1 MKKQKKDYEPIN
13 LEGIKSYSIKRRKNL
28 VSIKQFAKVI
38 EHKEFSKFL
47 DSLPEILAGNNLRD
61 VIDTIVKA
69 TNKNR
74 QVVMA
79 IGAHV
84 IKCGLSPIIIDLMNR
99 GIITAVAMNGST
111 AIHDY
116 EISLIGET
124 SEDVSHGLK
133 DGSFGMA
140 RETAEA
146 FRRAASQAIVLS
158 PEPTRPPCG
167 NATTRPNGL
176 AGRERGNKQQKSIG
190 LDIGLGRALGRQI
203 IKDKNKYKQ
212 YSLLAAGAKLGIPV
226 TVHVAMGTDTI
237 HMHPNISG
245 SDMGESSHVDFKI
258 LCSIVANLEGGVWMN
273 VGSAVIMPEVFLK
286 ALAVARNLGKK
297 VKDFTAVNMDMI
309 QHYRPQTNVVQRP
322 TTHGYSI
329 TGHHEIMLPLL
340 RLGILSRLK
349 K

>member
-1 MKKQKKDYEPIN
+1 MKKQKKDYKPIN

-38 EHKEFSKFL
+38 ENKEFSKFL
-47 DSLPEILAGNNLRD
+47 DSLPEILAGNNFRD
-61 VIDTIVKA
+61 VIDAIVKA
-69 TNKNR
+69 ANKNR

-84 IKCGLSPIIIDLMNR
+84 IKCGLSPIIIDLMKR
-99 GIITAVAMNGST
+99 GIITAVAMNGSV

-124 SEDVSHGLK
+124 SEDVSHSLK
-133 DGSFGMA
+133 DGTFGMA

-146 FRRAASQAIVLS
+146 FQIAASQAVVLS

-167 NATTRPNGL
+167 NATG
-176 AGRERGNKQQKSIG
+176 RGNKQTRPYRHGRESIG

-212 YSLLAAGAKLGIPV
+212 YSILAAGAKLGIPT

-258 LCSIVANLEGGVWMN
+258 LCSIVASLEGGVWMN

-322 TTHGYSI
+322 TKQGYSI

-340 RLGILSRLK
+340 RLGILSKLK

>member
-1 MKKQKKDYEPIN
+1 MKKQKKDYKPIN

-38 EHKEFSKFL
+38 ENKEFSKFL
-47 DSLPEILAGNNLRD
+47 DSLPEILAGNNFRD
-61 VIDTIVKA
+61 VIDAIVKA
-69 TNKNR
+69 ANKNR

-84 IKCGLSPIIIDLMNR
+84 IKCGLSPVIIDLMKR
-99 GIITAVAMNGST
+99 GIITAVAMNGSV

-146 FRRAASQAIVLS
+146 FQTAAVSQAVVLS
-158 PEPTRPPCG
+158 PEPTRLPCG
-167 NATTRPNGL
+167 NATG
-176 AGRERGNKQQKSIG
+176 RGNKQKS
-190 LDIGLGRALGRQI
+190 IGLGRALGRQI

-212 YSLLAAGAKLGIPV
+212 YSILAAGAKLGIPT

-258 LCSIVANLEGGVWMN
+258 LCSIVADLEGGVWMN

-340 RLGILSRLK
+340 RLGILSKLK
-349 K
+349 KQVGERAT